1 MRNSTN
7 VDKSIADFNKQK
19 QHNAKCKKQKQL
31 VSRNDTVVERPKKQ
45 SGKWDVITK
54 KSHKTEEKTMFSSYT
69 KSHKE
74 VHTTLC

>member
-31 VSRNDTVVERPKKQ
+31 VSRNNRVVKRPKKQ
-45 SGKWDVITK
+45 SGN
-54 KSHKTEEKTMFSSYT
+54 
-69 KSHKE
+69 
-74 VHTTLC
+74 